1 MAKLR
6 ADQLTKQLASQA
18 QDKLAPVYLVSG
30 DETLV
35 VQEAC
40 DEIRQAA
47 RKAGF
52 TERERHHVDKQFE
65 WPQLLTSSNSLS
77 LFNDKKIIELR
88 IENGKPGAE
97 GSKTICEYLAHASDD
112 NLLLIVTP
120 KLDSGT
126 QRSKWVKQ
134 IEKAGYWIP
143 IWPISAAQLPRWLQ
157 QRLQQVGLKADSQA
171 IELLATRIEGNLLA
185 AHQEIEKLRLLAK
198 DEWLS
203 PELIANTVAD
213 SARYDVF
220 GLVDKALLGDA
231 RGAVR
236 NLNGLKS
243 EGTEP
248 ITILWALAREI
259 RVLLTIASAVAQ
271 GQNFSWAAKNA
282 GVWDKRQPL
291 AQQALNRLHHKQLTL
306 LLRQANGIDKAI
318 KGLRNADT
326 WNELTELLLNLSG
339 TQAINMNNQRLSL
352 QS

>member
-6 ADQLTKQLASQA
+6 SDQLATHLQG
-18 QDKLAPVYLVSG
+18 KLMPVYFVSG
-30 DETLV
+30 DETLL
-35 VQEAC
+35 VQETC
-40 DEIRQAA
+40 DAIRQAA

-65 WPQLLTSSNSLS
+65 WQQLLASANSLS

-88 IENGKPGAE
+88 IENGKPGTE
-97 GSKTICEYLAHASDD
+97 GSKSICEYLSNPSED

-120 KLDSGT
+120 KLDGGT

-157 QRLQQVGLKADSQA
+157 HRLQQAGLKADSQA

-185 AHQEIEKLRLLAK
+185 AHQEIEKLRLVAK

-220 GLVDKALLGDA
+220 GLVDKALLGDP

-236 NLNGLKS
+236 NLNGLRS

-259 RVLLTIASAVAQ
+259 RILLSIAGSVGR
-271 GQNFSWAAKNA
+271 GQNINWAAKSA

-291 AQQALNRLHHKQLTL
+291 VQQALNRLHHKQLAS

-318 KGLRNADT
+318 KGLRSADA
-326 WNELTELLLNLSG
+326 WNELTELLLSLSG
-339 TQAINMNNQRLSL
+339 TQTISAGNQRLSL
-352 QS
+352 QA

>member
-6 ADQLTKQLASQA
+6 SDQLA
-18 QDKLAPVYLVSG
+18 QNLKGKLAPVYLVSG
-30 DETLV
+30 DETLL

-40 DEIRQAA
+40 DAIRQTA
-47 RKAGF
+47 RQAGF
-52 TERERHHVDKQFE
+52 SERERHHVDKQFS
-65 WPQLLTSSNSLS
+65 WSQLLSSANSLS
-77 LFNDKKIIELR
+77 LFDDKKIIELR

-97 GSKTICEYLAHASDD
+97 GSKAICAYLENPSDD
-112 NLLLIVTP
+112 NLLMLVTP
-120 KLDSGT
+120 KLDSGS

-134 IEKAGYWIP
+134 IEKLGYWVP
-143 IWPISAAQLPRWLQ
+143 IWPISPAQLPRWLS
-157 QRLQQVGLKADSQA
+157 QRLQQAGLKADSHV

-185 AHQEIEKLRLLAK
+185 AHQEIEKLTLVAT

-220 GLVDKALLGDA
+220 GLIDKALLGDA
-231 RGAVR
+231 RGAVK
-236 NLNGLKS
+236 NLHGLRS
-243 EGTEP
+243 EGIEA
-248 ITILWALAREI
+248 ITVLWALAREL
-259 RVLLTIASAVAQ
+259 RLLLNIAHAIEQ

-291 AQQALNRLHHKQLTL
+291 VQQALNRLHHKQLTL
-306 LLRQANGIDKAI
+306 LIRQANGIDKAI

-326 WNELTELLLNLSG
+326 WNELMELTLNLSG
-339 TQAINMNNQRLSL
+339 TQAINPLNQRLSL

>member
-6 ADQLTKQLASQA
+6 SDQLPQHLQG
-18 QDKLAPVYLVSG
+18 KLAPVYFVSG
-30 DETLV
+30 DEALL
-35 VQEAC
+35 VQETC
-40 DEIRQAA
+40 DAIRQAA
-47 RKAGF
+47 RKNGF
-52 TERERHHVDKQFE
+52 SERERHHIDKQFE
-65 WPQLLTSSNSLS
+65 WQQLLSSANSMS
-77 LFNDKKIIELR
+77 LFDDKKIIELR
-88 IENGKPGAE
+88 IENGKPGAD
-97 GSKTICEYLAHASDD
+97 GSKAICEYLENPSED

-120 KLDSGT
+120 KLDGST

-134 IEKAGYWIP
+134 IEKSGYWIP

-157 QRLQQVGLKADSQA
+157 QRLQSVGLKADSQA
-171 IELLATRIEGNLLA
+171 IELLSTRIEGNLLA

-198 DEWLS
+198 DEWVS
-203 PELIANTVAD
+203 PELIANTVAN

-248 ITILWALAREI
+248 ITILWALAREV
-259 RVLLTIASAVAQ
+259 RMLLTITTAVAQ

-282 GVWDKRQPL
+282 GVWDKRQAL
-291 AQQALNRLHHKQLTL
+291 VQQAVNRLHHKQLTL

-326 WNELTELLLNLSG
+326 WNELMELLLNLSG
-339 TQAINMNNQRLSL
+339 TQAINASNQRLSL
-352 QS
+352 QP

>member
-6 ADQLTKQLASQA
+6 SDQLNTHLQG
-18 QDKLAPVYLVSG
+18 KLMPVYLVSG
-30 DETLV
+30 DETLL

-40 DEIRQAA
+40 DAIRQAA
-47 RKAGF
+47 RQAGF

-65 WPQLLTSSNSLS
+65 WQQLLTSANSLS

-88 IENGKPGAE
+88 IDNGKPGAE
-97 GSKTICEYLAHASDD
+97 GSKHICEYLAHPNED
-112 NLLLIVTP
+112 NLLLVVTP

-134 IEKAGYWIP
+134 IEKQGYWIP

-157 QRLQQVGLKADSQA
+157 QRLQQVGLRADSQA

-185 AHQEIEKLRLLAK
+185 AHQEIEKLRLLSK

-220 GLVDKALLGDA
+220 GLVDKALLGDS

-236 NLNGLKS
+236 TLNGLKS

-248 ITILWALAREI
+248 ITILWALAREVRTLMNI
-259 RVLLTIASAVAQ
+259 SGAIAN
-271 GQNFSWAAKNA
+271 GQNPSWAAKNA

-291 AQQALNRLHHKQLTL
+291 VQQALNRLHHRQLSV

-318 KGLRNADT
+318 KGLRSADP

-339 TQAINMNNQRLSL
+339 TLAINSANQRLSL
-352 QS
+352 HP

>member
-6 ADQLTKQLASQA
+6 NDQLAKHLQG
-18 QDKLAPVYLVSG
+18 KLMPVYLVSG
-30 DETLV
+30 DETLLA
-35 VQEAC
+35 QEAC
-40 DEIRQAA
+40 DAIRQAA

-65 WPQLLTSSNSLS
+65 WQQLLASANSLS

-97 GSKTICEYLAHASDD
+97 GSKTICEYLTHPSED

-120 KLDSGT
+120 KLDSGA

-157 QRLQQVGLKADSQA
+157 QRLQLAGLKADSQT

-185 AHQEIEKLRLLAK
+185 AHQEIQKLRLVAK

-220 GLVDKALLGDA
+220 GLIDKALLGDA

-236 NLNGLKS
+236 NLNGLKL

-259 RVLLTIASAVAQ
+259 RTLLAITGSIAQ
-271 GQNFSWAAKNA
+271 GQNMNWAAKNA

-291 AQQALNRLHHKQLTL
+291 VQQALNRLHHKQLTL

-318 KGLRNADT
+318 KGLRAADA
-326 WNELTELLLNLSG
+326 WNELTELLLSLSG
-339 TQAINMNNQRLSL
+339 TQTISASNQRLSL